1 MRSPGFVSCYA
12 SVTGERERRPEES
25 FFCRIFQNKPAIIS
39 NDIFRHTAHTMDAAQ
54 RRLKIKQMRNAAL
67 EGVNHEG

>member
-1 MRSPGFVSCYA
+1 MNQAVYSFRRR
-12 SVTGERERRPEES
+12 TGHNPEES

-54 RRLKIKQMRNAAL
+54 RRLKIK
-67 EGVNHEG
+67 